1 MKVNKLYAEDG
12 SVVNYK
18 YCENR
23 AAQYIRRYFDRNYE
37 IVPPI
42 EPWEYDLLVRRTLER
57 LDQNTSTT
65 GGRKK

>member
-23 AAQYIRRYFDRNYE
+23 AAQYIRRYFVRNYE

-42 EPWEYDLLVRRTLER
+42 EPWEYELHPVSRDSYM
-57 LDQNTSTT
+57 D
-65 GGRKK
+65 